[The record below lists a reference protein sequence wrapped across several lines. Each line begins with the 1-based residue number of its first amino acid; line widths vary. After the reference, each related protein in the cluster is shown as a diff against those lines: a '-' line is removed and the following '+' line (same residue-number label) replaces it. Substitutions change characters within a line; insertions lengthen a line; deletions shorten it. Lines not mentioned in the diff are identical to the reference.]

1 MARTRSDLTGQT
13 FGKLLVLEEVARD
26 RHGNRRY
33 RVQCACGSAPKV
45 VQMGALKQGRQSSC
59 GCLQQAHRAQLK
71 RSFLW
76 LRRKGG
82 SAP

>member
-1 MARTRSDLTGQT
+1 MTRSDLTGQT
-13 FGKLLVLEEVARD
+13 FGKLTVVREVDRD

-33 RVQCACGSAPKV
+33 LVQCACGSAPKV

-71 RSFLW
+71 RSFTW
-76 LRRKGG
+76 FKPRRKAA
-82 SAP
+82 S